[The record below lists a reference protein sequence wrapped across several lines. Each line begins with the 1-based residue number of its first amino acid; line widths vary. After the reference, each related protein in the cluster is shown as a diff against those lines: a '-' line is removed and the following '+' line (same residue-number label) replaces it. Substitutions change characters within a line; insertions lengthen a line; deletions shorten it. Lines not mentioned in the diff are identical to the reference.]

1 MYIKNI
7 LSYVIFGNTYETEE
21 EEQQGLLGE
30 EWPKESYRSISR
42 HWTPWESWS
51 LFYGVWEWTDGER
64 IAEEMRMLCSG
75 RWSTENCEIGRPC

>member
-30 EWPKESYRSISR
+30 E
-42 HWTPWESWS
+42 
-51 LFYGVWEWTDGER
+51 
-64 IAEEMRMLCSG
+64 
-75 RWSTENCEIGRPC
+75 